1 MIDPRQLEI
10 NKIHLETG
18 GILTKFFEFSTIKE
32 AIEFLESNIKP
43 KKKFSARA
51 NFVWQGTDKFVTSKK
66 AEGRR
71 NVVISTLKAIEQD
84 FKEMV
89 DFAQNHYGKEI

>member
-10 NKIHLETG
+10 NKTHLETG
-18 GILTKFFEFSTIKE
+18 KIRKNFFEFSTIKE

-43 KKKFSARA
+43 KTKLSGRV
-51 NFVWQGTDKFVTSKK
+51 NFVWKGTDKFVLSKK
-66 AEGRR
+66 AEGKRD
-71 NVVISTLKAIEQD
+71 VVISTLRGIEQD

-89 DFAQNHYGKEI
+89 DFAQNHYGKET